1 MIVNGS
7 GVKLWEERYYPFGE
21 SRYLD
26 EGTFQGEPRT
36 FGSMTLQQFNAKT
49 GVDLTLVAADVSASR
64 LLYLNHRTTPDCPLI
79 YAVRMSMSVPFVWP
93 EVIWKKDWG
102 TYQLGEKK
110 IELAGHAVVDGGLL
124 SNFPVELLIS
134 NDKHVIEVMGSKSTL
149 GNPED
154 QVMDFLIDESLP
166 VPVSDESPFEDIVTF
181 VKESNTFNRI
191 MGLVNA
197 ATQSHDKMV
206 IEVFKGCVVR
216 LPAKN
221 YGTLEFDM
229 DESKRQDLMEA
240 AYKATTV
247 HLHHVIDQ
255 EGIPDDRTDDFELA
269 DEHARKLLTW

>member
-1 MIVNGS
+1 MCFWFLFKCPNLTRGAAFLPHSIVNVLS
-7 GVKLWEERYYPFGE
+7 SPA
-21 SRYLD
+21 
-26 EGTFQGEPRT
+26 EP
-36 FGSMTLQQFNAKT
+36 
-49 GVDLTLVAADVSASR
+49 
-64 LLYLNHRTTPDCPLI
+64 CP
-79 YAVRMSMSVPFVWP
+79 
-93 EVIWKKDWG
+93 
-102 TYQLGEKK
+102 
-110 IELAGHAVVDGGLL
+110 
-124 SNFPVELLIS
+124 
-134 NDKHVIEVMGSKSTL
+134 
-149 GNPED
+149 
-154 QVMDFLIDESLP
+154 
-166 VPVSDESPFEDIVTF
+166 PFEDIVTF

-206 IEVFKGCVVR
+206 IEVFKDCVVR